1 MFRLIPCETLDE
13 LGKLVGD
20 MLGNGSDEFLGGIY
34 LEVLPVFAFS
44 HPSLVDDFVRCF
56 YKVDLLDVEDV
67 TYDVPSNV
75 KLWSKPLRK
84 RNCFSE
90 STAGPRRKHET
101 YNLVNV
107 IEAGQIMFHGT
118 SLMDDVE

>member
-84 RNCFSE
+84 ANCFNRVFGKIYHICQAPTFWS
-90 STAGPRRKHET
+90 SFWGKIRIGWA
-101 YNLVNV
+101 
-107 IEAGQIMFHGT
+107 
-118 SLMDDVE
+118 